1 MWTYV
6 MWTRRRAQEQGQDSW
21 AAGAGRFP
29 ASSSCELSETQCQ
42 CWLLISP
49 NSGRHKL
56 ARSGATR
63 APSMST
69 PDALSAS
76 DGGDAGSDIAA
87 CTAMLSRLTP
97 SALRDDPALAPLL
110 EAGVKLFGPE
120 VPH

>member
-29 ASSSCELSETQCQ
+29 VSSAQ

>member
-1 MWTYV
+1 MDV
-6 MWTRRRAQEQGQDSW
+6 RNVDEKEG
-21 AAGAGRFP
+21 AGAGAGLLGRRGRT
-29 ASSSCELSETQCQ
+29 LSGLEPQ